1 MDAQS
6 STFIEQVSPAQPAE
20 QLHANAP
27 RATAGIVEFDES
39 VQPPPF
45 WHGDKEHSSKSV
57 QLGPYQLLVH
67 THSYAYMHSHK
78 HMNMHTTNS

>member
-1 MDAQS
+1 LPLYPAAHVHTYAAVRSLHVPPFWHGMDAQS

-27 RATAGIVEFDES
+27 CKTAGIVEFDES

-45 WHGDKEHSSKSV
+45 
-57 QLGPYQLLVH
+57 
-67 THSYAYMHSHK
+67 
-78 HMNMHTTNS
+78 

>member
-27 RATAGIVEFDES
+27 CKTAGIVEFDES

-45 WHGDKEHSSKSV
+45 
-57 QLGPYQLLVH
+57 
-67 THSYAYMHSHK
+67 
-78 HMNMHTTNS
+78 